1 MANNW
6 WWALLLFV
14 GLCNGPSFVLAASGD
29 AGDIM
34 FVLDGSGSIIP
45 QDFDRAK
52 TFISQVVDAFDIAED
67 FTRVGVIQFGSQF
80 REEFPLN
87 NFTDKTS
94 LQQAISNIPQR
105 DGGTLINQVIRYLID
120 TSFTEAKGA
129 RPLAEGIPRIA
140 VFITD
145 GAASDADSVLLPAI
159 AALEAST
166 IIPFSIGVGNA
177 VNADQLL
184 AVAGDSDRVF
194 QVGTYSVID
203 SIREHLVE
211 RVRVIFELPSSPRPE
226 LPLTSRTPTMAPAS
240 TQRRST
246 QKLSTPRATTQKL
259 TTTSTATTQKVMTST
274 ATTQKLMTSATTTQ
288 HSMTSPT
295 TQAMTPITM
304 TQRVNTSTATIKTKT
319 ATPTN
324 TLYYIAGAVGGALLL
339 IILVVIII
347 VVIKCRKRQDDEPE
361 APQEDPFK
369 REELGPRE
377 FVFNNPA
384 FGSADHVPTNRWQE
398 AAGYADPAP
407 EEPVYVNTTFTGRNT
422 QENEYVYRG

>member
-34 FVLDGSGSIIP
+34 FVLDGSGSISAE
-45 QDFDRAK
+45 DFGRAK
-52 TFISQVVDAFDIAED
+52 TFISQVVDAFDIAAD
-67 FTRVGVIQFGSQF
+67 FTRVGLVQFGSLF
-80 REEFPLN
+80 REEFALN
-87 NFTDKTS
+87 AYSDKTS
-94 LQQAISNIPQR
+94 LQQAISNIDQIG
-105 DGGTLINQVIRYLID
+105 GGTLIGQVIHYLIG

-129 RPLAEGIPRIA
+129 RPLSEGIPRIA

-145 GAASDADSVLLPAI
+145 GAANDNPDTVLPQAI
-159 AALEAST
+159 SALQAST
-166 IIPFSIGVGNA
+166 IIPFSIGVGND

-203 SIREHLVE
+203 SIRELLVE
-211 RVRVIFELPSSPRPE
+211 RVRVIIESPSSPRPE
-226 LPLTSRTPTMAPAS
+226 LPLTSRPPTMAPTS
-240 TQRRST
+240 TQRRTT

-259 TTTSTATTQKVMTST
+259 KTTST
-274 ATTQKLMTSATTTQ
+274 ATTQKLMTSTATTQ

-304 TQRVNTSTATIKTKT
+304 TQLINTSTATIKTKT

-324 TLYYIAGAVGGALLL
+324 TLYYIAGGVGGALLL
-339 IILVVIII
+339 IVLVVIII

-384 FGSADHVPTNRWQE
+384 FGSSDQVPTNRWQE
-398 AAGYADPAP
+398 AAGYSDPAP
-407 EEPVYVNTTFTGRNT
+407 EEPVYVNTTFSGGKNT